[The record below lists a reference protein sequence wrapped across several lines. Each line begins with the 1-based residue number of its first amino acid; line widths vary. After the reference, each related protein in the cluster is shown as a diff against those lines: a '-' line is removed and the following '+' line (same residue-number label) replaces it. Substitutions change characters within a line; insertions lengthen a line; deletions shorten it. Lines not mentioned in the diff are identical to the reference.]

1 MSDNYYNL
9 SPEDKKKQDE
19 DMYQKFIILA
29 IVPLFIYLL
38 WPFVFGTNK
47 LEEQAK
53 VVEDRIENIDEDIE
67 ETLDIA
73 ETTPEQKETK
83 ITPVPVKPKRTPPNK
98 VNKVQP
104 GAVKKR
110 PVPNNRET
118 FEMTYNKGDEIEYT
132 IQNAGWKGVVQGE
145 NNGNYIVKITEVVTA
160 NAQQRYLPG
169 NNPCFGNK
177 PIGKNAVNQ
186 IIIVPGRCMH
196 AK

>member
-118 FEMTYNKGDEIEYT
+118 FEMT
-132 IQNAGWKGVVQGE
+132 
-145 NNGNYIVKITEVVTA
+145 VTA